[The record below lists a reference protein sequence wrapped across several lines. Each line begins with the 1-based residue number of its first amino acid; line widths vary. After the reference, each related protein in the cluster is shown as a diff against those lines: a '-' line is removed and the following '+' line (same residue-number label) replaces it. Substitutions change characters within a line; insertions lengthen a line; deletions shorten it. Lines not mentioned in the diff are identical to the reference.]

1 MSQFATC
8 CMVLSAMGIVL
19 LLLFG
24 SMFQNGAISFKLAS
38 LEQGWDSQE
47 KAKACYSGAIIY
59 AGTMIA
65 SVLYRIYARKEAAKL
80 NSE

>member
-1 MSQFATC
+1 
-8 CMVLSAMGIVL
+8 MVLSAMGVIL

-24 SMFQNGAISFKLAS
+24 SMFQNGAISFQLAS
-38 LEQGWDSQE
+38 LENGWDAQE

-59 AGTMIA
+59 AATMII

-80 NSE
+80 SA